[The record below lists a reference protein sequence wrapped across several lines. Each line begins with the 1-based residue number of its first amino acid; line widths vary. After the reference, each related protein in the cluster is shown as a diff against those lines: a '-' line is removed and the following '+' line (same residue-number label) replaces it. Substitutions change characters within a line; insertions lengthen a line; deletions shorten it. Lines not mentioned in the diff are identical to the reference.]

1 MKLKWSA
8 MKINTKAAKI
18 GTAAVEFG
26 TAAAESSTSVL
37 LMRRKTNQ
45 SHRRLFTSSPS
56 AVCIHISKFIITDC
70 LILNRIEFELIADS
84 NQISCCGVQ
93 FLISYLKFYAVNLRL
108 RTLMQN
114 LIFKFLMY
122 LHFFT
127 RIPSRNSMN
136 INIEGLS
143 ITLLVIFYIS
153 VCSIDVTLGAEVRRP
168 KYWA

>member
-1 MKLKWSA
+1 ME
-8 MKINTKAAKI
+8 INTTAAEI
-18 GTAAVEFG
+18 STTAVEFG
-26 TAAAESSTSVL
+26 TAAAEFSTSVL
-37 LMRRKTNQ
+37 LMRRMTNQ
-45 SHRRLFTSSPS
+45 SRRRLFTSSPS
-56 AVCIHISKFIITDC
+56 AVCIHISEFIIADC
-70 LILNRIEFELIADS
+70 LIFNRIEFELIADS
-84 NQISCCGVQ
+84 NPISCCGVR

-108 RTLMQN
+108 FALTQN

-143 ITLLVIFYIS
+143 ITLLVIFYTS
-153 VCSIDVTLGAEVRRP
+153 VRSIYVTLGAELRRP